1 MDDKPIGRD
10 KPTGVSFTLR
20 DKPIGIGLTLRD
32 KIKEIIAQAVGT
44 EASDIEEA
52 ASLRADLGLAE
63 ADITE
68 LVEAIQ
74 QEVNTTIPADEA
86 ADTKTVREFADLAE
100 KYSQD
105 EL

>member
-1 MDDKPIGRD
+1 MNDK
-10 KPTGVSFTLR
+10 KTGVSFTLR
-20 DKPIGIGLTLRD
+20 DKSTEVGFNLRY

-74 QEVNTTIPADEA
+74 QEVNTTIPPDEA